1 MIWGSHSSPVHVGAS
16 YASPNKR
23 SILEFLSLIIGFLL
37 LIKASDYFVDSS
49 INIAKIFRVPEIII
63 GATIVSIGTTLPE
76 TLVSAL
82 SAFKGHGDISFGNAL
97 GSIICNTAL
106 IAAISMVFSQ
116 SKINKKS
123 IEVPCVFFLV
133 AYIIYAFSAY
143 VFGRFYRITGI
154 ILLLML
160 VLYIYY
166 IIRSGKEV
174 GEEYVEEIEDKR
186 IEVSDFS
193 LLKNTLILAASAIV
207 IAFASNL
214 LIDSATSI
222 ARRFNVPESVI
233 GITIV
238 AFGTSLP
245 EFTTAITSLIKGHS
259 SLSFGNIVGANL
271 FNLLLVSGL
280 AITIRPFYIP
290 TEKFIHGINS
300 TLLVDLPLALIVM
313 LILCVPPLIKGETKK
328 WQGIV
333 LLVIYALFLVY
344 QAAII

>member
-1 MIWGSHSSPVHVGAS
+1 MELI
-16 YASPNKR
+16 
-23 SILEFLSLIIGFLL
+23 SLIIGFVL

-49 INIAKIFRVPEIII
+49 INIAKIFRMPEIII

-76 TLVSAL
+76 TMVSAI

-106 IAAISMVFSQ
+106 IAALSLVFSQ

-123 IEVPCVFFLV
+123 IKVPFLFFLI

-143 VFGRFYRITGI
+143 AFGRFYRIVGI
-154 ILLLML
+154 VLILML
-160 VLYIYY
+160 VLYVYY
-166 IIRSGKEV
+166 IIAAGKEV
-174 GEEYVEEIEDKR
+174 GEEYIEEVEDRKL
-186 IEVSDFS
+186 EVTSNS
-193 LLKNTLILAASAIV
+193 LAKNIIILAVAAFI

-245 EFTTAITSLIKGHS
+245 EFTTAITSLLKGHS

-280 AITIRPFYIP
+280 AITIRPFNVP
-290 TEKFIHGINS
+290 TEKFVYGINS

-333 LLVIYALFLVY
+333 LLIIYAAFLVY
-344 QAAII
+344 QATII

>member
-1 MIWGSHSSPVHVGAS
+1 MELV
-16 YASPNKR
+16 
-23 SILEFLSLIIGFLL
+23 SLIIGFVL

-49 INIAKIFRVPEIII
+49 INIAKIFRMPELVI

-76 TLVSAL
+76 TMVSAI

-106 IAAISMVFSQ
+106 IAAISLVFSQ

-123 IEVPCVFFLV
+123 IKVPCIFFLV

-143 VFGRFYRITGI
+143 AFGRFYRIVGI
-154 ILLLML
+154 VLILML
-160 VLYIYY
+160 VLYVYY
-166 IIRSGKEV
+166 IIAAGKEV
-174 GEEYVEEIEDKR
+174 GEEYIEEVEDRKL
-186 IEVSDFS
+186 EVSSNS
-193 LLKNTLILAASAIV
+193 LMKNVIILAVASFV

-245 EFTTAITSLIKGHS
+245 ELTTAVTSLLKGHG

-280 AITIRPFYIP
+280 AITIRPFNVP
-290 TEKFIHGINS
+290 TEKYINGINS
-300 TLLVDLPLALIVM
+300 TLIVDLPLALIVM
-313 LILCVPPLIKGETKK
+313 LILCVPPLMKGETKK

-333 LLVIYALFLVY
+333 LLLIYAAFLVY
-344 QAAII
+344 QVSII